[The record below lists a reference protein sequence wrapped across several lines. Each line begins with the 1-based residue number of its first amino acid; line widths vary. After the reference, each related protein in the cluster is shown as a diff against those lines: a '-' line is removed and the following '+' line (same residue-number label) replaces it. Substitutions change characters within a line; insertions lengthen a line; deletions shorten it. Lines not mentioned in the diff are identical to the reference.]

1 MEKNNTFNQLSK
13 QIELTHLAMQQSVGR
28 AINQHLT
35 SRNWLIG
42 YYIKEFE
49 QNGEER
55 AKYGEKLLVSLSK
68 QLKIKGLGRSML
80 EYCRLF
86 YSSYPQLGNEIIQY
100 VLSISQSVIGKLAF
114 PTAIPHFLAED
125 ANSAGSSCENKYKDI
140 EVSPAKL
147 FSTLSFTHFVELI
160 QLDDSLKRR
169 FYEIECIKGCWSVR
183 ELQRQIG
190 SLCFERAGYSERPD
204 FLMAQTHAVA
214 EKDSLQLIIKNPYNF
229 QFLGIRDKDIVNENE
244 LETALMI
251 HLQDFILELGYGFC
265 FEARQKKILIDTEYY
280 SIDLVFY
287 HRILHCHVLI
297 ELKTEKFK
305 HKHISQLNTYIEY
318 YKHNEMHEGDNE
330 PVGILLVTDKGKA
343 LVEYAKGSM
352 DNQLFVSKYIL
363 ELPSKEKLANFLRSE
378 LNNGYVEP

>member
-1 MEKNNTFNQLSK
+1 MEENKTFSQLSK
-13 QIELTHLAMQQSVGR
+13 QIELTHLAMQQSVSK

-42 YYIKEFE
+42 YYIKEYE

-100 VLSISQSVIGKLAF
+100 VLSISQSAIGKFNL
-114 PTAIPHFLAED
+114 PTAIPRNLYQTT
-125 ANSAGSSCENKYKDI
+125 NNQVSTVENNYNDI
-140 EVSPAKL
+140 AVSPAKL
-147 FSTLSFTHFVELI
+147 FSTLSFTHFVELV
-160 QLDDSLKRR
+160 QLDDNLKRR

-190 SLCFERAGYSERPD
+190 NLCFERAGYSERPD
-204 FLMAQTHAVA
+204 LLMVQTHAVA
-214 EKDSLQLIIKNPYNF
+214 EKDSLKLMIKNPYNF
-229 QFLGIRDKDIVNENE
+229 HFLGISDKDIVTENE
-244 LETALMI
+244 LEVALMD

-287 HRILHCHVLI
+287 HRVLHCHVLI

-318 YKHNEMHEGDNE
+318 YKHNEMHEGDND
-330 PVGILLVTDKGKA
+330 PVGILLVTEKGKA

-378 LNNGYVEP
+378 LNI